1 MSGCLR
7 LLAGFSEGD
16 SKTNLPVAALVSRRL
31 LRSRV
36 AGVSLGV
43 SANTSVTLEMFLTTV
58 TLVTLS
64 ALRKNM
70 LIIFKAQSV

>member
-1 MSGCLR
+1 MRS
-7 LLAGFSEGD
+7 LAGFSEGD

-36 AGVSLGV
+36 AGVKEFHSV